1 MFHIQ
6 AEGNIPSECVFTSVI
21 EKYLSRIP
29 KSIQLLFS
37 VHSYAWILEKPK
49 FNNNNNFSLWDQQK
63 FNKASCV
70 YHDSF
75 GFKKILLVPFSYDWT
90 TFQKHFFF

>member
-70 YHDSF
+70 SR
-75 GFKKILLVPFSYDWT
+75 LVWLQKNTIGSVFFT
-90 TFQKHFFF
+90 TEQLSKSIFF